1 MGYEPCCDGTGDFV
15 HRRDARPRPCTD
27 GWRRNSSGNSRRQK
41 AVGSSSCSTGMGRS
55 FFFCAPCIPWR
66 SGETGER
73 GELPAQEHGAVC
85 ADRLAK
91 KRTARASDIL
101 IGTINPASITRQS
114 LLRQSEDRKTTAVG
128 LSRSQILELRGCG
141 TTLFSSRVE

>member
-91 KRTARASDIL
+91 KRTARASGAF
-101 IGTINPASITRQS
+101 IGTINPAPITHESPLPQS
-114 LLRQSEDRKTTAVG
+114 AHQKTTAVG
-128 LSRSQILELRGCG
+128 LPRPQILELKGWG
-141 TTLFSSRVE
+141 ATLL

>member
-1 MGYEPCCDGTGDFV
+1 
-15 HRRDARPRPCTD
+15 
-27 GWRRNSSGNSRRQK
+27 
-41 AVGSSSCSTGMGRS
+41 MGRS

-91 KRTARASDIL
+91 KRTARASGAF
-101 IGTINPASITRQS
+101 IGTINPAPITHESPLPQS
-114 LLRQSEDRKTTAVG
+114 AHQKTTAVG
-128 LSRSQILELRGCG
+128 LPRPQILELKGWG
-141 TTLFSSRVE
+141 ATLL

>member
-15 HRRDARPRPCTD
+15 QRRDARPRPCTD

-91 KRTARASDIL
+91 KRTARASGAF
-101 IGTINPASITRQS
+101 IGTINPAPITHESPLPQS
-114 LLRQSEDRKTTAVG
+114 AHQKTTAVG
-128 LSRSQILELRGCG
+128 LPRPQILELKGWG
-141 TTLFSSRVE
+141 ATLL